1 MKNKKTSKY
10 FKIALIIIT
19 ILLIAGIAWKL
30 APLMANL
37 STTEGQVAFKEQI
50 GNMGFSGGLML
61 MGLELLQIILVVLPA
76 EPLEVLAGMC
86 YGTWGGTLFIT
97 FAAFI
102 STVMIYFLIAKLGKK
117 VLENFMSK
125 EKIDKIENSKFLKN
139 TRRLEIIM
147 LLLFFIPGT
156 PKDLLVYIG
165 ALLPIKPIRFIMIST
180 FARFPSIISSTM
192 VGDNITNGEWT
203 ISLIIYG
210 VTFLITAVGIYI
222 SKKKGGKE
230 ANEIMSILK

>member
-1 MKNKKTSKY
+1 MKNKKKSKY

-19 ILLIAGIAWKL
+19 ILLIAGIVWKL

-147 LLLFFIPGT
+147 LILFFIPGT

>member
-1 MKNKKTSKY
+1 
-10 FKIALIIIT
+10 
-19 ILLIAGIAWKL
+19 
-30 APLMANL
+30 
-37 STTEGQVAFKEQI
+37 
-50 GNMGFSGGLML
+50 
-61 MGLELLQIILVVLPA
+61 
-76 EPLEVLAGMC
+76 
-86 YGTWGGTLFIT
+86 
-97 FAAFI
+97 
-102 STVMIYFLIAKLGKK
+102 MIYFLIAKLGKK

>member
-1 MKNKKTSKY
+1 MKNKKKSKY